1 MITKS
6 DLSPSENDWFS
17 QFYSPVRQFGAKVA
31 DFFAPSSESS
41 TTNENYEI
49 SVELP
54 GVSDDEITVE
64 IHDGQLTVTGEKRSQ
79 QEEKG
84 KNYYFS
90 ERVYGSFQ
98 RHFRFP
104 DDANLEKVE
113 VNQKDG
119 VLTIKIAKLKPK
131 PANPKKIAIQ
141 RND

>member
-17 QFYSPVRQFGAKVA
+17 QFYAPVRQFGAKVA
-31 DFFAPSSESS
+31 DFFAPSSEAS

-64 IHDGQLTVTGEKRSQ
+64 VHDGQLTVTGEKRSQ

-98 RHFRFP
+98 RRFRLP

-113 VNQKDG
+113 ANQKDG

-131 PANPKKIAIQ
+131 TANPKKIAIQ